1 MFDDFKLNVVINY
14 VLLFFS
20 GGVGNPTTIW
30 RFPQMGGYPHIIHF
44 NRIFHEINQ
53 PAIGDPPFMEPS

>member
-20 GGVGNPTTIW
+20 RGVGNPTTIW
-30 RFPQMGGYPHIIHF
+30 RFRQMGGYPHIIHF

-53 PAIGDPPFMEPS
+53 PAIGDSPFMEPS